1 MRSTNTMD
9 SSQTRGNPKT
19 VNGKLSRSSLD
30 EGEILRENI
39 ERDWIKCVK
48 EKALHGKFFKYLN

>member
-1 MRSTNTMD
+1 MD

-19 VNGKLSRSSLD
+19 VDGKLSRSSLD